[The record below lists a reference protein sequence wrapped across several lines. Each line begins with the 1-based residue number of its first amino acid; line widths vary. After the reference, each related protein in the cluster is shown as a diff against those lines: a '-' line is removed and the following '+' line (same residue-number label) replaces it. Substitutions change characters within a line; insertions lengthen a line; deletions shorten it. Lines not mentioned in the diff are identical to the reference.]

1 MLSAVESKQ
10 GSVAAVALL
19 VARLPLVAVTR
30 VATAASSLS
39 FQNCTVQR
47 IPAVLDD
54 TRLSFVRNLV
64 SDAQTPPILPG
75 GSTRTTLGF
84 KPSVLIR
91 RGDVIVL
98 HLQGFDVAGSSELV
112 LQDSSGNQYLSSF
125 NTGNIIQHGIV
136 SSATI

>member
-19 VARLPLVAVTR
+19 VARLPR

-39 FQNCTVQR
+39 FRNCTAQR
-47 IPAVLDD
+47 IPAVIDD

-75 GSTRTTLGF
+75 GSTRRTLGF

>member
-19 VARLPLVAVTR
+19 VARLPR
-30 VATAASSLS
+30 VATAASSCS
-39 FQNCTVQR
+39 VQR
-47 IPAVLDD
+47 IPAVIDD
-54 TRLSFVRNLV
+54 TRLSFVRNSV
-64 SDAQTPPILPG
+64 SDAQTPPMLPG

-91 RGDVIVL
+91 TGDVIVL
-98 HLQGFDVAGSSELV
+98 HLQGFDVAGSSELL

-125 NTGNIIQHGIV
+125 NTGKFNVIILH
-136 SSATI
+136 